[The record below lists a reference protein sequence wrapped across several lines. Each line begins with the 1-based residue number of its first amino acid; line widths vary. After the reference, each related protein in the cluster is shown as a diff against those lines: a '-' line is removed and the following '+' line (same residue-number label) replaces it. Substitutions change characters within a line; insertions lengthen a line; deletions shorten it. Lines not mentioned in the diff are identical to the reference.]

1 MKKRIT
7 ALALAFVMVMGTVA
21 LAAGTEKSIT
31 VTPMGLNINGQAV
44 TPTKSDGTPAEVFAY
59 DGTTYAPVRYLA
71 ELLDIDVVWDK
82 NDSNTAKLANVPGF
96 TAPAA
101 STALTDGVYTGVGT
115 GRNGDVTVEVTVSGG
130 AISAVKV
137 TGHSETAGISD
148 PAIERI
154 PAAIVAGQSVAVN
167 TVAGA
172 TLTSNAILDAVKDCV
187 KQAGGDPAT
196 FGTASKPAT
205 SGKTVEYDADIA
217 IVGAGGA
224 GLMAALTAS
233 EGGAKVV
240 VLEKGANAAASN
252 FSLCGGP
259 AGAETKLA
267 KESGITVTNK
277 EVFDH
282 LYSFANTTVD
292 AKLLWEVWCRAGVA
306 IDNMMDLGIPFRDVN
321 EDTYGVG
328 YRARHSFGVRGID
341 RVTPITTAIE
351 KNGGQ
356 FLYETPGEHIIM
368 ENGKAVGVQGTNAN
382 GDTVIVHAK
391 AVMTCTGGFQG
402 NKEMLKEHFGDIN
415 VISLGS
421 NTPTGDG
428 INMVLEA
435 GGQLDR
441 NFGVLGD
448 EFKSNNVKAT
458 TANNA
463 NLTFWLYGGLFVD
476 RDGDRFIN
484 EKKIADFP
492 LAMGGEAILRQGKV
506 YAVMG
511 EEYYKACTTEG
522 KGIISYLGDPDNWAS
537 KAGLRV
543 KDGLTAA
550 PEQLQEAINDGWAI
564 KADTLAEAAEYF
576 GLENLEKTVAE
587 YDANCAKGVDPV
599 YGKAANF
606 MKAIGKGPYY
616 VFEYEPAAWSTF
628 GGVKTDSYLRAVGA
642 NGDVIPGLYC
652 GGCEVGSY
660 YAVPYFDGPG
670 SCVGIAIGSG
680 VWAGENMLSYI
691 GK

>member
-7 ALALAFVMVMGTVA
+7 ALALAMVMVMGTVA
-21 LAAGTEKSIT
+21 LAAGAEKSIT
-31 VTPMGLNINGQAV
+31 VTPMGLTVNGYAV
-44 TPTKSDGTPAEVFAY
+44 TPTTSGGEAAEVFAY
-59 DGTTYAPVRYLA
+59 NGATYAPIRYIA
-71 ELLDIDVVWDK
+71 ELLGIEVEWDK
-82 NDSNTAKLANVPGF
+82 NDPNTAKLANVPDF
-96 TAPAA
+96 TPPTVSA
-101 STALTDGVYTGVGT
+101 TLKDGSYTGVGT
-115 GRNGDVTVEVTVSGG
+115 GKNGDVTVEVSVANG

-137 TGHSETAGISD
+137 LSHNETAGISD

-154 PAAIVAGQSVAVN
+154 PTAIVDGQTVAVN
-167 TVAGA
+167 AIAGA
-172 TLTSNAILDAVKDCV
+172 TMTGDAILTAVKSCIQ
-187 KQAGGDPAT
+187 QAGGDPAAFEKKQET
-196 FGTASKPAT
+196 I
-205 SGKTVEYDADIA
+205 SGKTVEYEADIV

-233 EGGAKVV
+233 EGGAKVI
-240 VLEKGANAAASN
+240 VLEKAANTFSSN
-252 FSLCGGP
+252 FSRCGGP
-259 AGAETKLA
+259 AGAETVVA
-267 KESGITVTNK
+267 KKQGVTTTNK

-282 LYSFANTTVD
+282 LYDFANTTVD
-292 AKLLWEVWCRAGVA
+292 AKLLWDVWCRAGVA
-306 IDNMMDLGIPFRDVN
+306 IDKMVDLGVTFRDVN

-328 YRARHSFGVRGID
+328 YQARHSFAVRGED
-341 RVTPITTAIE
+341 RVKPITSKVEA
-351 KNGGQ
+351 NGGL
-356 FLYETPGEHIIM
+356 FLYETPGEKILM

-382 GDTVIVHAK
+382 GDTVIVRAK

-402 NKEMLKEHFGDIN
+402 NEEMLHEHFGDVN

-435 GGQLDR
+435 GGTLDR

-448 EFKSNNVKAT
+448 EFKANNTRAT

-463 NLTFWLYGGLFVD
+463 NLTFWLYGGLYVD

-484 EKKIADFP
+484 EKLVADFP
-492 LAMGGEAILRQGKV
+492 LALGGEAILRQGKV
-506 YAVMG
+506 YAVMD
-511 EEYYKACTTEG
+511 EEYYQACTTAG
-522 KGIISYLGDPDNWAS
+522 KGIISYLGDPTDWPS
-537 KAGLRV
+537 KSGLRV
-543 KDGLTAA
+543 KDGLVDA
-550 PEQLQEAINDGWAI
+550 PKQLEEAINDGWAI

-576 GLENLEKTVAE
+576 GLENLENTVAE
-587 YDANCAKGVDPV
+587 YNEACAKGVDPIFN
-599 YGKAANF
+599 KSANF
-606 MKAIGKGPYY
+606 LKAVDGGPYY

>member
-7 ALALAFVMVMGTVA
+7 ALALAVVMVMGTAA
-21 LAAGTEKSIT
+21 LAAGAEKSIT
-31 VTPMGLNINGQAV
+31 VTPMGMSVNGYTV
-44 TPTKSDGTPAEVFAY
+44 TPTKSDGTAAEVFAY
-59 DGTTYAPVRYLA
+59 DGATYAPLRYLS
-71 ELLDIDVVWDK
+71 ELLNIEVAWDK
-82 NDSNTAKLANVPGF
+82 NDPNTAKLVNVPNF

-101 STALTDGVYTGVGT
+101 PATKLTDGSYTGVGA
-115 GRNGDVTVEVTVSGG
+115 GKNGDVKVEVTVTAG

-137 TGHSETAGISD
+137 VSHNETPGICE
-148 PAIERI
+148 PAIERTSK
-154 PAAIVAGQSVAVN
+154 AVVDNQTVAVDA
-167 TVAGA
+167 VAGA
-172 TLTSNAILDAVKDCV
+172 TMTTNAILTAVKSCIQ
-187 KQAGGDPAT
+187 QAGGDPAT
-196 FGTASKPAT
+196 FENKVEKTG
-205 SGKTVEYDADIA
+205 GKTVEYTADIA

-224 GLMAALTAS
+224 GLLAAHTAS
-233 EGGAKVV
+233 EAGAKVI
-240 VLEKGANAAASN
+240 VLEKAANATSSN
-252 FSLCGGP
+252 FSRCGGP
-259 AGAETKLA
+259 AGAETVVA
-267 KESGITVTNK
+267 KEQGITTTNK

-282 LYSFANTTVD
+282 LYDFSNTTVD
-292 AKLLWEVWCRAGVA
+292 AKLLWDVWCRAGVA
-306 IDNMMDLGIPFRDVN
+306 IDKMVALGIPFRDVN

-328 YRARHSFGVRGID
+328 YQARHSFAVRGAE
-341 RVTPITTAIE
+341 RVDPLTKAVET
-351 KNGGQ
+351 KGGM
-356 FLYETPGEHIIM
+356 FLYETPGEHLIL
-368 ENGKAVGVQGTNAN
+368 EGGKVVGVQGTNAD

-402 NKEMLKEHFGDIN
+402 NEDMLHEHFGDVN

-435 GGQLDR
+435 GGTLDR

-448 EFKSNNVKAT
+448 EFKSNNTKAT

-463 NLTFWLYGGLFVD
+463 NLTFWLYGGLYVD

-484 EKKIADFP
+484 EKLVADFP
-492 LAMGGEAILRQGKV
+492 LALGGEAILRQGKV
-506 YAVMG
+506 YAVMD
-511 EEYYKACTTEG
+511 EAYYKACTT
-522 KGIISYLGDPDNWAS
+522 KDQGIISYLGDPADWPS
-537 KAGLRV
+537 KSGLRV

-587 YDANCAKGVDPV
+587 YNKACADGVDPIFN
-599 YGKAANF
+599 KSANF
-606 MKAIGKGPYY
+606 LKAVDGGPYY

-660 YAVPYFDGPG
+660 YAVPYYDGPG
-670 SCVGIAIGSG
+670 SCVGLAIGSG
-680 VWAGENMLSYI
+680 VWAAENMLDYI